1 MVGDNK
7 YYLNIN
13 DQNVGPLSFEEIAER
28 IKNGLLNPE
37 DYIFVEGQK
46 DWQTVKDLPEFSHY
60 LEPED
65 PALRKTW
72 FIRRNRQN
80 EGPYSKEEILGMIEA
95 GTTDI
100 NDYIWGKELRNW
112 TTIKDAFMLSEKTV
126 DKPTEIEPTVENKS
140 VENKSADNKPTD
152 DTPVDKISAPPQTK
166 KRMLPEFIFGIALIL
181 VGLYQAPKNLITAII
196 VSFFGAALLIISFN
210 ENKKT

>member
-28 IKNGLLNPE
+28 IKNGLLNTD

-112 TTIKDAFMLSEKTV
+112 TTIKDAFVLGEKTA
-126 DKPTEIEPTVENKS
+126 DKPVEIKPIAE
-140 VENKSADNKPTD
+140 NKPTD
-152 DTPVDKISAPPQTK
+152 DKPVDKVSAPPQAK

-181 VGLYQAPKNLITAII
+181 VGLYQAPKNLITAIV

-210 ENKKT
+210 ENKKTSGE